1 MSSPAAPQPAN
12 NTWIDRL
19 SDFVGRSIA
28 WLTLAMVLVTLL
40 VVVLRYAFD
49 IGRVWLQESITW
61 MHAITFMLGAAYAL
75 KTEDHVRVDVFYR
88 KMTERGRAWVDALGV
103 LFFLLPLCGYILYES
118 LPYVQSSFEVRE
130 TSREAGGLK
139 GLFLVKAVIPLM
151 AVLLALQALAHL
163 ARAVRTIRGR

>member
-1 MSSPAAPQPAN
+1 
-12 NTWIDRL
+12 
-19 SDFVGRSIA
+19 
-28 WLTLAMVLVTLL
+28 
-40 VVVLRYAFD
+40 
-49 IGRVWLQESITW
+49 
-61 MHAITFMLGAAYAL
+61 
-75 KTEDHVRVDVFYR
+75 
-88 KMTERGRAWVDALGV
+88 MTERGRAWVDALGV